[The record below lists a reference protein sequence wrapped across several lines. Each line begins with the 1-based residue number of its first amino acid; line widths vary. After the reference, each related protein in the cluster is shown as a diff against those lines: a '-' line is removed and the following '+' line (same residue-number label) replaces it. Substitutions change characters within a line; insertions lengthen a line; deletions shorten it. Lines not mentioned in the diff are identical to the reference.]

1 MRLCIN
7 PICPRPENP
16 EDRSICEACGSHLLL
31 QNRYRVMNVLHQRE
45 DRVTTLYDV
54 VDEKDQDTPKVLKV
68 LYTKN
73 PDTISRFDREADLL
87 KNYRIEG
94 LPQVEQGGYFPI
106 EFPDN
111 PIPANCLVMEKIPGL
126 NLEQWL
132 KQHGAIDEMRAI
144 DWLKQLTTI
153 LERLHSNNFIHR
165 DIKPS
170 NIMYRDSDNRIFL
183 IDLGAVRLINQNID
197 EQTTTTIGTL
207 PYMAPEQYRGRT
219 DFKSDFYALGRTFVH
234 LLTNKK
240 PSQIEQDTQEKLLWR
255 TESTPVSD
263 RFATLIDSLLERKP
277 DKRPKNT
284 TDILKRIQ
292 VIEDKVN
299 SQENTRSIFQKVV
312 LGAVVL
318 GAIVLEFLVFSYFAI
333 KYDRPSI
340 NRNTSNDTQCRIRKD
355 GKQDS
360 NALAR
365 DAQKAINA
373 AKAQDSPYPIIQEY
387 SNVIFDPKQFGC
399 TVRVEILRKRD
410 QIILPEL
417 AEKLEQVI
425 RESVNNS
432 VKDAI
437 KVDIVPRY
445 LD

>member
-16 EDRSICEACGSHLLL
+16 EDRSICEACGSHLLI

-54 VDEKDQDTPKVLKV
+54 VDMTDQDNSKVLKV

-73 PDTISRFDREADLL
+73 QDTISRFDREADLL

-94 LPQVEQGGYFPI
+94 LPTVGQGGYFPI
-106 EFPDN
+106 EFPNN
-111 PIPANCLVMEKIPGL
+111 PIPAYCLVMEKIPGL

-132 KQHGAIDEMRAI
+132 KQHGAIDERRAI
-144 DWLKQLTTI
+144 DWLKQLTTV

-170 NIMYRDSDNRIFL
+170 NIMYRNSDNRIFL

-197 EQTTTTIGTL
+197 EQTTTTIGSF
-207 PYMAPEQYRGRT
+207 PYMAPEQYKGKA

-234 LLTNKK
+234 LLTNKN
-240 PSQIEQDTQEKLLWR
+240 PSQIEQDTQEKSLWR
-255 TESTPVSD
+255 AESTPVSD
-263 RFATLIDSLLERKP
+263 RFATLIDSLLERKLNG
-277 DKRPKNT
+277 RPGNT
-284 TDILKRIQ
+284 KDILKRIQ

-299 SQENTRSIFQKVV
+299 SQENSRSIFQKVV
-312 LGAVVL
+312 LGVMVL
-318 GAIVLEFLVFSYFAI
+318 GVLVFGYFAI
-333 KYDRPSI
+333 KSDPSPT
-340 NRNTSNDTQCRIRKD
+340 NPNTSNDTQCRIRKD

-373 AKAQDSPYPIIQEY
+373 AKAQDSPYPIIQKY
-387 SNVIFDPKQFGC
+387 SNIILDPKQFGC

>member
-7 PICPRPENP
+7 PICPQPENP

-73 PDTISRFDREADLL
+73 PDTITRFDREADLL

-94 LPQVEQGGYFPI
+94 LPTVGQDGYFPI
-106 EFPDN
+106 EFPNN
-111 PIPANCLVMEKIPGL
+111 PIPAHCLVMEKIPGL

-132 KQHGAIDEMRAI
+132 KQHGAIDERRAI
-144 DWLKQLTTI
+144 DWLKQLTTV

-170 NIMYRDSDNRIFL
+170 NIMYRNSDNRIFL

-197 EQTTTTIGTL
+197 EQTTTTIGSF
-207 PYMAPEQYRGRT
+207 PYMAPEQYKGKA

-234 LLTNKK
+234 LLTNKN

-263 RFATLIDSLLERKP
+263 QFAALINSLLERKLNG
-277 DKRPKNT
+277 RPGNT
-284 TDILKRIQ
+284 KDILKRIQ

-299 SQENTRSIFQKVV
+299 SQENSRSIFQKVV
-312 LGAVVL
+312 LGVMVL
-318 GAIVLEFLVFSYFAI
+318 GVLVFGYFAI
-333 KYDRPSI
+333 KSDPSST
-340 NRNTSNDTQCRIRKD
+340 NPNTSNDNQCRIRKD

-387 SNVIFDPKQFGC
+387 SNIIFDPKQSGC

-417 AEKLEQVI
+417 AEELEQVI

>member
-54 VDEKDQDTPKVLKV
+54 VDVKDQDTPKVLKV
-68 LYTKN
+68 LYTRN

-106 EFPDN
+106 EFPNN

-340 NRNTSNDTQCRIRKD
+340 NPNTSNDTQCRIRKD

-373 AKAQDSPYPIIQEY
+373 AKAQDSPYPIIQKY

>member
-1 MRLCIN
+1 
-7 PICPRPENP
+7 
-16 EDRSICEACGSHLLL
+16 
-31 QNRYRVMNVLHQRE
+31 
-45 DRVTTLYDV
+45 V
-54 VDEKDQDTPKVLKV
+54 VDVKDQDTPKVLKV

-73 PDTISRFDREADLL
+73 RDTISRFDREADLL

-106 EFPDN
+106 EFPNN
-111 PIPANCLVMEKIPGL
+111 PIPAYCLVMEKIPGL

-132 KQHGAIDEMRAI
+132 KQHGAIDERRAI
-144 DWLKQLTTI
+144 DWLKQLTTV

-170 NIMYRDSDNRIFL
+170 NIMYRNSDNRIFL

-197 EQTTTTIGTL
+197 EQTTTTIGSF
-207 PYMAPEQYRGRT
+207 PYMAPEQYKGKA

-234 LLTNKK
+234 LLTNKN
-240 PSQIEQDTQEKLLWR
+240 PSQIEQDTQEKSLWR
-255 TESTPVSD
+255 AESTPVSD
-263 RFATLIDSLLERKP
+263 QFATLIDSLLERKP
-277 DKRPKNT
+277 DRRPKNT
-284 TDILKRIQ
+284 KDILKRIQ

-299 SQENTRSIFQKVV
+299 SQENSRSIFQKVV
-312 LGAVVL
+312 LGVMVL
-318 GAIVLEFLVFSYFAI
+318 GVLVFGYFAI
-333 KYDRPSI
+333 KSDPSSI
-340 NRNTSNDTQCRIRKD
+340 NPNTSKDTQCRIRKD

-373 AKAQDSPYPIIQEY
+373 AKLKDSPYAIIQEY
-387 SNVIFDPKQFGC
+387 SNIIFDPKQFGC

-417 AEKLEQVI
+417 AEELEQVI

-437 KVDIVPRY
+437 KVDIVPSY

>member
-54 VDEKDQDTPKVLKV
+54 VDVKDQDTPKVLKV
-68 LYTKN
+68 LYTRN

-106 EFPDN
+106 EFPNN
-111 PIPANCLVMEKIPGL
+111 PIPAYCLVMEKIPGL

-132 KQHGAIDEMRAI
+132 KQHGAIDERRAI

-170 NIMYRDSDNRIFL
+170 NIMYRNSDNRIFL

-197 EQTTTTIGTL
+197 EQTTTTIGSF
-207 PYMAPEQYRGRT
+207 PYMAPEQYKGKA

-234 LLTNKK
+234 LLTNKN
-240 PSQIEQDTQEKLLWR
+240 PSQIEQDTQEKSLWR
-255 TESTPVSD
+255 AESTPVSD
-263 RFATLIDSLLERKP
+263 QFATLIDSLLERKP
-277 DKRPKNT
+277 DRRPKNT
-284 TDILKRIQ
+284 KDILKRIQ

-299 SQENTRSIFQKVV
+299 SQENSRSIFQKVV
-312 LGAVVL
+312 LGVMVL
-318 GAIVLEFLVFSYFAI
+318 GVLVFGYFAI
-333 KYDRPSI
+333 KSDPSSI
-340 NRNTSNDTQCRIRKD
+340 NPNTSKDTQCRIRKD

-373 AKAQDSPYPIIQEY
+373 AKLKDSPYAIIQEY
-387 SNVIFDPKQFGC
+387 SNIILDPKQFGC

-417 AEKLEQVI
+417 AEELEQVI

-437 KVDIVPRY
+437 KVDIVPSY

>member
-7 PICPRPENP
+7 PICPQPENP

-73 PDTISRFDREADLL
+73 PDTITRFDREADLL

-94 LPQVEQGGYFPI
+94 LPTVGQDGYFPI
-106 EFPDN
+106 EFPNN
-111 PIPANCLVMEKIPGL
+111 PIPAHCLVMEKIPGL

-132 KQHGAIDEMRAI
+132 KQHGAIDERRAI
-144 DWLKQLTTI
+144 DWLKQLTTV

-170 NIMYRDSDNRIFL
+170 NIMYRNSDNRIFL

-197 EQTTTTIGTL
+197 EQTTTTIGSF
-207 PYMAPEQYRGRT
+207 PYMAPEQYKGKA

-234 LLTNKK
+234 LLTNKN

-263 RFATLIDSLLERKP
+263 QFAALINSLLERKLNG
-277 DKRPKNT
+277 RPGNT
-284 TDILKRIQ
+284 KDILKRIQ

-299 SQENTRSIFQKVV
+299 SQENSRSIFQKVV
-312 LGAVVL
+312 LGVMVL
-318 GAIVLEFLVFSYFAI
+318 GVLVFGYFAI
-333 KYDRPSI
+333 KSDPSST
-340 NRNTSNDTQCRIRKD
+340 NPNTSNDNQCRIRKD

-387 SNVIFDPKQFGC
+387 SNIIFDPKQSGC
-399 TVRVEILRKRD
+399 TVQVEILRKRD
-410 QIILPEL
+410 EIILPEL
-417 AEKLEQVI
+417 AEELEQVI

-437 KVDIVPRY
+437 KVDIVPSY

>member
-54 VDEKDQDTPKVLKV
+54 VDVKDQDTPKVLKV
-68 LYTKN
+68 LYTRN

-183 IDLGAVRLINQNID
+183 IDLGAVRLINQNIN
-197 EQTTTTIGTL
+197 EQTTTRIGSF
-207 PYMAPEQYRGRT
+207 PYMAPEQYQGRT

-234 LLTNKK
+234 LLTNKN
-240 PSQIEQDTQEKLLWR
+240 PSQIEQDTQEKLLWL

-299 SQENTRSIFQKVV
+299 SQENSRSIFQKVV
-312 LGAVVL
+312 LGVMVL
-318 GAIVLEFLVFSYFAI
+318 GVFVFGYFAI
-333 KYDRPSI
+333 KSAPSPSSPT
-340 NRNTSNDTQCRIRKD
+340 NPNTSNDTQCRIRKD

-373 AKAQDSPYPIIQEY
+373 AKAQDSPYPIIQKY

>member
-7 PICPRPENP
+7 PICPQPENP

-73 PDTISRFDREADLL
+73 PDTITRFDREADLL

-94 LPQVEQGGYFPI
+94 LPTVGQDGYFPI
-106 EFPDN
+106 EFPNN
-111 PIPANCLVMEKIPGL
+111 PIPAHCLVMEKIPGL

-132 KQHGAIDEMRAI
+132 KQHGAIDERRAI
-144 DWLKQLTTI
+144 DWLKQLTTV

-170 NIMYRDSDNRIFL
+170 NIMYRNSDNRIFL

-197 EQTTTTIGTL
+197 EQTTTTIGSF
-207 PYMAPEQYRGRT
+207 PYMAPEQYKGKA

-234 LLTNKK
+234 LLTNKN

-263 RFATLIDSLLERKP
+263 QFAALINSLLERKLNG
-277 DKRPKNT
+277 RPGNT
-284 TDILKRIQ
+284 KDILKRIQ
-292 VIEDKVN
+292 IIEDKVN
-299 SQENTRSIFQKVV
+299 SQENSRSIFQKVV
-312 LGAVVL
+312 LGVMVL
-318 GAIVLEFLVFSYFAI
+318 GVLVFGYFAI
-333 KYDRPSI
+333 KSDPSST
-340 NRNTSNDTQCRIRKD
+340 NPNTSNDNQCRIRKD

-387 SNVIFDPKQFGC
+387 SNIIFDPKQSGC
-399 TVRVEILRKRD
+399 TVQVEILRKRD
-410 QIILPEL
+410 EIILPEL
-417 AEKLEQVI
+417 AEELEQVI

-437 KVDIVPRY
+437 KVDIVPSY

>member
-1 MRLCIN
+1 
-7 PICPRPENP
+7 
-16 EDRSICEACGSHLLL
+16 
-31 QNRYRVMNVLHQRE
+31 MNVLHQRE

-54 VDEKDQDTPKVLKV
+54 VDMTDQDNSKVLKV

-73 PDTISRFDREADLL
+73 QDTISRFDREADLL

-132 KQHGAIDEMRAI
+132 KQHGAIDERRAI

-170 NIMYRDSDNRIFL
+170 NIMYRNSDNRIFL

-197 EQTTTTIGTL
+197 EQTTTTIGSF
-207 PYMAPEQYRGRT
+207 PYMAPEQYKGKA

-234 LLTNKK
+234 LLTNKN
-240 PSQIEQDTQEKLLWR
+240 PSQIEQDTQEKLLWL

-263 RFATLIDSLLERKP
+263 QFAALIDSLLERKP

-292 VIEDKVN
+292 VIEDQVN
-299 SQENTRSIFQKVV
+299 SQENSRSIFQKVV
-312 LGAVVL
+312 LGVMVL
-318 GAIVLEFLVFSYFAI
+318 GFLVFGYFAI
-333 KYDRPSI
+333 KSDPSPT
-340 NRNTSNDTQCRIRKD
+340 NPNTSNDNQCRIRKD

>member
-16 EDRSICEACGSHLLL
+16 EDRSICEACGSHLLI

-54 VDEKDQDTPKVLKV
+54 VDVKDQDTPKVLKV
-68 LYTKN
+68 LYTGN

-94 LPQVEQGGYFPI
+94 LPTVGQGQDGYFPI
-106 EFPDN
+106 EFPNN
-111 PIPANCLVMEKIPGL
+111 PIPAYCLVMEKIPGL

-132 KQHGAIDEMRAI
+132 KQHGAIDERRAI

-170 NIMYRDSDNRIFL
+170 NIMYRNSDNRIFL

-197 EQTTTTIGTL
+197 EQTTTTIGSF
-207 PYMAPEQYRGRT
+207 PYMAPEQYRGKA

-234 LLTNKK
+234 LLTNKN

-292 VIEDKVN
+292 VIEDQVN
-299 SQENTRSIFQKVV
+299 SQENSRSIFQKVV
-312 LGAVVL
+312 LGVMVL
-318 GAIVLEFLVFSYFAI
+318 GVLVFGYFAI
-333 KYDRPSI
+333 KSDPSRT
-340 NRNTSNDTQCRIRKD
+340 NPNTSNDTQCRIRKD

-373 AKAQDSPYPIIQEY
+373 AKLKDSPYAIIQKY
-387 SNVIFDPKQFGC
+387 SNIILDPKQSGC
-399 TVRVEILRKRD
+399 TVQVEILRKRD
-410 QIILPEL
+410 EIILPEL
-417 AEKLEQVI
+417 AEELEQVI

-437 KVDIVPRY
+437 KVNIVPRY

>member
-54 VDEKDQDTPKVLKV
+54 VNMTDQDNSKVLKV

-73 PDTISRFDREADLL
+73 QDTISRFDREADLL

-132 KQHGAIDEMRAI
+132 KQHGAIDERRAI
-144 DWLKQLTTI
+144 DWLKQVTTI

-170 NIMYRDSDNRIFL
+170 NIMYRNSDNRIFL
-183 IDLGAVRLINQNID
+183 IDLGAVRLINQNIN
-197 EQTTTTIGTL
+197 EQTTTRIGSF

-234 LLTNKK
+234 LLTNKN

-299 SQENTRSIFQKVV
+299 SQENSRSIFQKVV
-312 LGAVVL
+312 LGVMVL
-318 GAIVLEFLVFSYFAI
+318 GVLVFGYFAI
-333 KYDRPSI
+333 KSDPSRT
-340 NRNTSNDTQCRIRKD
+340 NPNTSNDTQCRIRKD

-373 AKAQDSPYPIIQEY
+373 AKLKDSPYAIIQEY
-387 SNVIFDPKQFGC
+387 SNIILDPKQSGC
-399 TVRVEILRKRD
+399 TVQVEILRKRD
-410 QIILPEL
+410 EIILPEL
-417 AEKLEQVI
+417 AEELEQVI

>member
-7 PICPRPENP
+7 PICPQPENP

-31 QNRYRVMNVLHQRE
+31 QNRYRVTNVLHQRE

-54 VDEKDQDTPKVLKV
+54 VDVKDQDTPKVLKV
-68 LYTKN
+68 LYTRN

-87 KNYRIEG
+87 KNYQIEG
-94 LPQVEQGGYFPI
+94 LPTVGQGGYFPI
-106 EFPDN
+106 EFPNN
-111 PIPANCLVMEKIPGL
+111 PIPAYCLVMEKIPGL

-132 KQHGAIDEMRAI
+132 EQHGAIDERRAI
-144 DWLKQLTTI
+144 DWLKQVTTI

-170 NIMYRDSDNRIFL
+170 NIMYRNSDNRIFL

-197 EQTTTTIGTL
+197 EQTTTTIGSF
-207 PYMAPEQYRGRT
+207 PYMAPEQYKGKA

-234 LLTNKK
+234 LLTNKN
-240 PSQIEQDTQEKLLWR
+240 PSQIEQDTQEKLLWSA
-255 TESTPVSD
+255 ESTPVSD
-263 RFATLIDSLLERKP
+263 QFAVLIDSLLERKLNG
-277 DKRPKNT
+277 RPGNT
-284 TDILKRIQ
+284 KDILKRIQ

-299 SQENTRSIFQKVV
+299 SQENSRSIFQKVV
-312 LGAVVL
+312 LGVMVL
-318 GAIVLEFLVFSYFAI
+318 GVLVFGYFAI
-333 KYDRPSI
+333 KSDPSPT
-340 NRNTSNDTQCRIRKD
+340 NPNTSNDTQCRIRKD

-373 AKAQDSPYPIIQEY
+373 AKLKDSPYAIIQEY
-387 SNVIFDPKQFGC
+387 SNIILDPKQFGC

-417 AEKLEQVI
+417 AEELEQVI

-437 KVDIVPRY
+437 KVDIVPLY

>member
-106 EFPDN
+106 EFPNN
-111 PIPANCLVMEKIPGL
+111 PIPAHCLVMEKIPGL

-132 KQHGAIDEMRAI
+132 KQHGAIDERRAI

-299 SQENTRSIFQKVV
+299 SQENSRSIFQKVV
-312 LGAVVL
+312 LGVMVL
-318 GAIVLEFLVFSYFAI
+318 GVLVFGYFAI
-333 KYDRPSI
+333 KSDPSSI
-340 NRNTSNDTQCRIRKD
+340 NPNTSKDTQCRIRKD

>member
-54 VDEKDQDTPKVLKV
+54 VDVKDQDTPKVLKV
-68 LYTKN
+68 LYTGN

-94 LPQVEQGGYFPI
+94 LPTVGQGGYFPI
-106 EFPDN
+106 EFPNN
-111 PIPANCLVMEKIPGL
+111 PIPAYCLVMEKIPGL

-132 KQHGAIDEMRAI
+132 KQHGAIDERRAI

-170 NIMYRDSDNRIFL
+170 NIMYRNSDNRIFL

-197 EQTTTTIGTL
+197 EQTTTTIGSF
-207 PYMAPEQYRGRT
+207 PYMAPEQYKGKA

-234 LLTNKK
+234 LLTNKN
-240 PSQIEQDTQEKLLWR
+240 PSQIEQDTQEKSLWR
-255 TESTPVSD
+255 AESTPVSD
-263 RFATLIDSLLERKP
+263 QFATLIDSLLERKP

-299 SQENTRSIFQKVV
+299 SQENSRSIFQKVV
-312 LGAVVL
+312 LGVMVL
-318 GAIVLEFLVFSYFAI
+318 GVLVFGYFAI
-333 KYDRPSI
+333 KSDPSSI
-340 NRNTSNDTQCRIRKD
+340 NPNTSKDTQCRIRKD

-373 AKAQDSPYPIIQEY
+373 AKLKDSPYAIIQEY
-387 SNVIFDPKQFGC
+387 SNIILDPKQFGC

-417 AEKLEQVI
+417 AEELEQVI

-437 KVDIVPRY
+437 KVDIVPSY

>member
-1 MRLCIN
+1 
-7 PICPRPENP
+7 
-16 EDRSICEACGSHLLL
+16 
-31 QNRYRVMNVLHQRE
+31 MNVLHQRE

-54 VDEKDQDTPKVLKV
+54 VDVKDQDTPKVLKV
-68 LYTKN
+68 LYTGN

-94 LPQVEQGGYFPI
+94 LPTVGQGGYFPI
-106 EFPDN
+106 EFPNN
-111 PIPANCLVMEKIPGL
+111 PIPAYCLVMEKIPGL

-132 KQHGAIDEMRAI
+132 EQHGAIDERRAI
-144 DWLKQLTTI
+144 DWLKQVTTI

-183 IDLGAVRLINQNID
+183 IDLGAVRLINQNIN
-197 EQTTTTIGTL
+197 EQTTTRIGSF
-207 PYMAPEQYRGRT
+207 PYMAPEQYKGKA

-234 LLTNKK
+234 LLTNKN
-240 PSQIEQDTQEKLLWR
+240 PSQIEQDTQEKSLWR
-255 TESTPVSD
+255 AESTPVSD
-263 RFATLIDSLLERKP
+263 QFATLIDSLLERKP
-277 DKRPKNT
+277 DRRPKNT
-284 TDILKRIQ
+284 KDILKRIQ

-299 SQENTRSIFQKVV
+299 SQENSRSIFQKVV
-312 LGAVVL
+312 LGVMVL
-318 GAIVLEFLVFSYFAI
+318 GVLVFGYFAI
-333 KYDRPSI
+333 KSDPSSI
-340 NRNTSNDTQCRIRKD
+340 NPNTSKDTQCRIRKD

-373 AKAQDSPYPIIQEY
+373 AKLKDSPYAIIQEY
-387 SNVIFDPKQFGC
+387 SNIILDPKQFGC

-417 AEKLEQVI
+417 AEELEQVI

-437 KVDIVPRY
+437 KVDIVPSY

>member
-1 MRLCIN
+1 
-7 PICPRPENP
+7 
-16 EDRSICEACGSHLLL
+16 
-31 QNRYRVMNVLHQRE
+31 MNVLHQRE

-54 VDEKDQDTPKVLKV
+54 VDVKDQDTPKVLKV
-68 LYTKN
+68 LYTGN

-106 EFPDN
+106 EFPNN

-132 KQHGAIDEMRAI
+132 KQHGAIDERRAI
-144 DWLKQLTTI
+144 DWLKQVTTI

-170 NIMYRDSDNRIFL
+170 NIMYRNSDNRIFL

-197 EQTTTTIGTL
+197 EQTTTTIGSF
-207 PYMAPEQYRGRT
+207 PYMAPEQYKGKA

-234 LLTNKK
+234 LLTNKN

-299 SQENTRSIFQKVV
+299 SQEISRSIFQNVV
-312 LGAVVL
+312 LWAMVL
-318 GAIVLEFLVFSYFAI
+318 GFLVFGYFAI
-333 KYDRPSI
+333 KSDPSRT
-340 NRNTSNDTQCRIRKD
+340 NPNTSNDTQCRIRKD

-373 AKAQDSPYPIIQEY
+373 AKLKDSPYAIIQKY
-387 SNVIFDPKQFGC
+387 SNIILDPGQSGC

-410 QIILPEL
+410 ESIPPKLKEEL
-417 AEKLEQVI
+417 DQVI
-425 RESVNNS
+425 RGSVNNS

-437 KVDIVPRY
+437 KVDIVPSY

>member
-1 MRLCIN
+1 MPLCIN

-31 QNRYRVMNVLHQRE
+31 QNRYRVMKVLHQRE

-73 PDTISRFDREADLL
+73 QDTISRFDREADLL

-94 LPQVEQGGYFPI
+94 LPTVGQDGYFPI

-111 PIPANCLVMEKIPGL
+111 PIPAHCLVMEKIPGL

-132 KQHGAIDEMRAI
+132 KQHGAIDERRAI
-144 DWLKQLTTI
+144 DWLKQLTTV

-170 NIMYRDSDNRIFL
+170 NIMYRNSDNRIFL

-197 EQTTTTIGTL
+197 EQTTTTIGSF
-207 PYMAPEQYRGRT
+207 PYMAPEQYKGKA

-234 LLTNKK
+234 LLTNKN
-240 PSQIEQDTQEKLLWR
+240 PSQIEQDTQEKSLWR
-255 TESTPVSD
+255 AESTPVSD
-263 RFATLIDSLLERKP
+263 QFATLIDSLLERKP
-277 DKRPKNT
+277 DRRPKNT

-299 SQENTRSIFQKVV
+299 SQENSRSIFQKVV
-312 LGAVVL
+312 LGVMVL
-318 GAIVLEFLVFSYFAI
+318 GVLVFGYFAI
-333 KYDRPSI
+333 KSDPSPT
-340 NRNTSNDTQCRIRKD
+340 NPNTSNDTQCRIRKD

-387 SNVIFDPKQFGC
+387 SNIILDPKQFGC

-417 AEKLEQVI
+417 AEELAQVI

-437 KVDIVPRY
+437 KVDIVPSY

>member
-1 MRLCIN
+1 
-7 PICPRPENP
+7 
-16 EDRSICEACGSHLLL
+16 
-31 QNRYRVMNVLHQRE
+31 MNVLHQRE

-54 VDEKDQDTPKVLKV
+54 VDMTDQDNSKVLKV

-73 PDTISRFDREADLL
+73 QDTISRFDREADLL

-132 KQHGAIDEMRAI
+132 KQHGAIDERRAI

-170 NIMYRDSDNRIFL
+170 NIMYRNSDNRIFL

-197 EQTTTTIGTL
+197 EQTTTTIGSF
-207 PYMAPEQYRGRT
+207 PYMAPEQYKGKA

-234 LLTNKK
+234 LLTNKN
-240 PSQIEQDTQEKLLWR
+240 PSQIEQDTQEKSLWR
-255 TESTPVSD
+255 AESTPVSD
-263 RFATLIDSLLERKP
+263 QFATLIDSLLERKP
-277 DKRPKNT
+277 DRRPKNT

-299 SQENTRSIFQKVV
+299 SQENSRSIFQNVV
-312 LGAVVL
+312 LWAMVL
-318 GAIVLEFLVFSYFAI
+318 GVLVFGYFAI
-333 KYDRPSI
+333 KSDPSPT
-340 NRNTSNDTQCRIRKD
+340 NPNTSNDTQCRIRKD

-373 AKAQDSPYPIIQEY
+373 AKLKDSPYAIIQEY
-387 SNVIFDPKQFGC
+387 SNLIFDPKQFGC

-417 AEKLEQVI
+417 AEELEQVI

>member
-16 EDRSICEACGSHLLL
+16 EDRSICEACGSHLLI

-54 VDEKDQDTPKVLKV
+54 VDVKDQDTPKVLKV
-68 LYTKN
+68 LYTGN

-94 LPQVEQGGYFPI
+94 LPTVGQGGYFPI
-106 EFPDN
+106 EFPNN
-111 PIPANCLVMEKIPGL
+111 PIPAYCLVMEKIPGL

-132 KQHGAIDEMRAI
+132 EQHGAIDERRAI
-144 DWLKQLTTI
+144 DWLKQVTTI

-183 IDLGAVRLINQNID
+183 IDLGAVRLINQNIN
-197 EQTTTTIGTL
+197 EQTTTRIGSF
-207 PYMAPEQYRGRT
+207 PYMAPEQYKGKA

-234 LLTNKK
+234 LLTNKN
-240 PSQIEQDTQEKLLWR
+240 PSQIEQDTQEKSLWR
-255 TESTPVSD
+255 AESTPVSD
-263 RFATLIDSLLERKP
+263 QFATLIDSLLERKP
-277 DKRPKNT
+277 DRRPKNT
-284 TDILKRIQ
+284 KDILKRIQ

-299 SQENTRSIFQKVV
+299 SQENSRSIFQKVV
-312 LGAVVL
+312 LGVMVL
-318 GAIVLEFLVFSYFAI
+318 GVLVFGYFAI
-333 KYDRPSI
+333 KSDPSSI
-340 NRNTSNDTQCRIRKD
+340 NPNTSKDTQCRIRKD

-373 AKAQDSPYPIIQEY
+373 AKLKDSPYAIIQEY
-387 SNVIFDPKQFGC
+387 SNIILDPKQFGC

-417 AEKLEQVI
+417 AEELEQVI

-437 KVDIVPRY
+437 KVDIVPSY

>member
-1 MRLCIN
+1 MK
-7 PICPRPENP
+7 
-16 EDRSICEACGSHLLL
+16 
-31 QNRYRVMNVLHQRE
+31 VLHQRE

-54 VDEKDQDTPKVLKV
+54 VDMTDQDNPKVLKV
-68 LYTKN
+68 LHTGN

-87 KNYRIEG
+87 KNYWIEG
-94 LPQVEQGGYFPI
+94 LPTVGQDGYFPI
-106 EFPDN
+106 EFPNN
-111 PIPANCLVMEKIPGL
+111 PIPAYCLVMEKIPGL

-132 KQHGAIDEMRAI
+132 EQHGAIDERRAI

-170 NIMYRDSDNRIFL
+170 NIMYRNSDNRIFL

-197 EQTTTTIGTL
+197 EQTTTTIGSF
-207 PYMAPEQYRGRT
+207 PYMAPEQYKGKA

-234 LLTNKK
+234 LLTNKN

-299 SQENTRSIFQKVV
+299 SQENSRSIFQKVV
-312 LGAVVL
+312 LGVMVL
-318 GAIVLEFLVFSYFAI
+318 GVLVFGYFAI
-333 KYDRPSI
+333 KSDPSPT
-340 NRNTSNDTQCRIRKD
+340 NPNTSNDTQCRIRKD

-373 AKAQDSPYPIIQEY
+373 AKLKDSPYAIIQEY
-387 SNVIFDPKQFGC
+387 SNIILDPKQFGC

-417 AEKLEQVI
+417 AEELAQVI

-437 KVDIVPRY
+437 KVDIVPSY

>member
-1 MRLCIN
+1 MALCIN
-7 PICPRPENP
+7 PICPRPENS
-16 EDRSICEACGSHLLL
+16 EDGSVCEACGSHLLI

-54 VDEKDQDTPKVLKV
+54 VDVKDQDTPKVLKV
-68 LYTKN
+68 LYTGN

-94 LPQVEQGGYFPI
+94 LPTVGQGGYFPI
-106 EFPDN
+106 EFPNN
-111 PIPANCLVMEKIPGL
+111 PIPAYCLVMEKIPGL

-132 KQHGAIDEMRAI
+132 EQHGAIDERRAI
-144 DWLKQLTTI
+144 DWLKQVTTI

-183 IDLGAVRLINQNID
+183 IDLGAVRLINQNIN
-197 EQTTTTIGTL
+197 EQTTTRIGSF
-207 PYMAPEQYRGRT
+207 PYMAPEQYKGKA

-234 LLTNKK
+234 LLTNKN
-240 PSQIEQDTQEKLLWR
+240 PSQIEQDTQEKSLWR
-255 TESTPVSD
+255 EESTPVSD
-263 RFATLIDSLLERKP
+263 QFATLIDSLLERKP

-299 SQENTRSIFQKVV
+299 SQENSRSIFQKVV
-312 LGAVVL
+312 LGVMVL
-318 GAIVLEFLVFSYFAI
+318 GVLVFGYFAI
-333 KYDRPSI
+333 KSDPSSI
-340 NRNTSNDTQCRIRKD
+340 NPNTSKDTQCRIRKD

-373 AKAQDSPYPIIQEY
+373 AKLKDSPYAIIQEY
-387 SNVIFDPKQFGC
+387 SNIILDPKQFGC

-417 AEKLEQVI
+417 AEELEQVI

-437 KVDIVPRY
+437 KVDIVPSY

>member
-16 EDRSICEACGSHLLL
+16 EDRSICEACGSDLLL
-31 QNRYRVMNVLHQRE
+31 QNRYRVTNVLHQRE

-54 VDEKDQDTPKVLKV
+54 VDVKDQDTPKVLKV
-68 LYTKN
+68 LYTGN
-73 PDTISRFDREADLL
+73 SDTISRFDREADLL

-94 LPQVEQGGYFPI
+94 LPTVGKDGYFPI
-106 EFPDN
+106 EFPNN
-111 PIPANCLVMEKIPGL
+111 PIPAHCLVMEKIPGL

-132 KQHGAIDEMRAI
+132 EQHGAIDERRAI
-144 DWLKQLTTI
+144 DWLKQLTTV

-170 NIMYRDSDNRIFL
+170 NIMCRNSDNRIFL
-183 IDLGAVRLINQNID
+183 IDLGAVRLINQNIL
-197 EQTTTTIGTL
+197 EGQTTTTIGSF

-234 LLTNKK
+234 LLTNKN

-255 TESTPVSD
+255 AESTPVSD
-263 RFATLIDSLLERKP
+263 QFAALINSLLERKLNG
-277 DKRPKNT
+277 RPGHTK
-284 TDILKRIQ
+284 DILKRIQ

-299 SQENTRSIFQKVV
+299 SQENSRSIFQNVV
-312 LGAVVL
+312 LWAMVL
-318 GAIVLEFLVFSYFAI
+318 GVSVFVYFAI
-333 KYDRPSI
+333 NSDPSST
-340 NRNTSNDTQCRIRKD
+340 NPNTSNDTQCRIRKD

-373 AKAQDSPYPIIQEY
+373 AKLKDSPYPIIQKY
-387 SNVIFDPKQFGC
+387 SNIILDPKQYGC
-399 TVRVEILRKRD
+399 TVQVEILRKRD
-410 QIILPEL
+410 EIILPEL
-417 AEKLEQVI
+417 AEELEQVI
-425 RESVNNS
+425 RGSVNNS
-432 VKDAI
+432 VKDVI
-437 KVDIVPRY
+437 KVNIVPRY

>member
-1 MRLCIN
+1 MALCIN

-31 QNRYRVMNVLHQRE
+31 KNRYRVMNVLHQRE

-54 VDEKDQDTPKVLKV
+54 VDMTDQDNSKVLKV

-94 LPQVEQGGYFPI
+94 LPTVGQDGYFPI

-144 DWLKQLTTI
+144 NWLKQLTTV

-170 NIMYRDSDNRIFL
+170 NIMYRNSDNRIFL

-197 EQTTTTIGTL
+197 EQTTTTIGSF
-207 PYMAPEQYRGRT
+207 PYMAPEQYKGKA

-234 LLTNKK
+234 LLTNKN

-299 SQENTRSIFQKVV
+299 SQENSRSIFQKVV
-312 LGAVVL
+312 LGVMVL
-318 GAIVLEFLVFSYFAI
+318 GVLVFGYFAI
-333 KYDRPSI
+333 KSDPSPT
-340 NRNTSNDTQCRIRKD
+340 NPNTSNDTQCRIRKD

-373 AKAQDSPYPIIQEY
+373 AKLKDSPYAIIQEY
-387 SNVIFDPKQFGC
+387 SNIILDPKQSGC
-399 TVRVEILRKRD
+399 TVQVEILRKRD
-410 QIILPEL
+410 EIILPEL
-417 AEKLEQVI
+417 AEELEQVI

-437 KVDIVPRY
+437 KVNIVPRY

>member
-1 MRLCIN
+1 
-7 PICPRPENP
+7 
-16 EDRSICEACGSHLLL
+16 
-31 QNRYRVMNVLHQRE
+31 
-45 DRVTTLYDV
+45 
-54 VDEKDQDTPKVLKV
+54 
-68 LYTKN
+68 
-73 PDTISRFDREADLL
+73 
-87 KNYRIEG
+87 
-94 LPQVEQGGYFPI
+94 
-106 EFPDN
+106 
-111 PIPANCLVMEKIPGL
+111 
-126 NLEQWL
+126 
-132 KQHGAIDEMRAI
+132 
-144 DWLKQLTTI
+144 
-153 LERLHSNNFIHR
+153 
-165 DIKPS
+165 
-170 NIMYRDSDNRIFL
+170 
-183 IDLGAVRLINQNID
+183 
-197 EQTTTTIGTL
+197 
-207 PYMAPEQYRGRT
+207 MAPEQYRGRT

-299 SQENTRSIFQKVV
+299 SQENSRSIFQKVV
-312 LGAVVL
+312 LGVMVL
-318 GAIVLEFLVFSYFAI
+318 GVLVFGYFAI
-333 KYDRPSI
+333 KSDPSPT
-340 NRNTSNDTQCRIRKD
+340 NPNTSNDTQCRIRKD

-387 SNVIFDPKQFGC
+387 SNVILDPKQFGC

>member
-1 MRLCIN
+1 MALCIN
-7 PICPRPENP
+7 PICPRPENS
-16 EDRSICEACGSHLLL
+16 EDGSICEACGSHLLI
-31 QNRYRVMNVLHQRE
+31 QNRYRVMKVLHQRE

-54 VDEKDQDTPKVLKV
+54 VDVKDQDTPKVLKV
-68 LYTKN
+68 LYTGN
-73 PDTISRFDREADLL
+73 TDTISRFDREADLL
-87 KNYRIEG
+87 KNYWIEG
-94 LPQVEQGGYFPI
+94 LPTVGQDGYFPI
-106 EFPDN
+106 EFPNN
-111 PIPANCLVMEKIPGL
+111 PIPAYCLVMEKIPGL

-132 KQHGAIDEMRAI
+132 EQHGAIDERRAI
-144 DWLKQLTTI
+144 DWLKQVTTI
-153 LERLHSNNFIHR
+153 LERLHSKNFIHR

-183 IDLGAVRLINQNID
+183 IDLGAVRLINQNIN
-197 EQTTTTIGTL
+197 EQTTTRIGSF

-234 LLTNKK
+234 LLTNKN

-263 RFATLIDSLLERKP
+263 QFATLIDSLLEQKP

-299 SQENTRSIFQKVV
+299 SQENSRSIFQKVV
-312 LGAVVL
+312 LGVMVL
-318 GAIVLEFLVFSYFAI
+318 GVLVFGYFAI
-333 KYDRPSI
+333 KSDPSPT
-340 NRNTSNDTQCRIRKD
+340 NPNTSNDTQCRIRKD

-373 AKAQDSPYPIIQEY
+373 AKLKDSPYAIIQKY
-387 SNVIFDPKQFGC
+387 SNIILDPGQSGC

-410 QIILPEL
+410 ESIPPKLKEEL
-417 AEKLEQVI
+417 DQVI
-425 RESVNNS
+425 RGSVNSN
-432 VKDAI
+432 VKDSI

>member
-16 EDRSICEACGSHLLL
+16 EDRSICEACGSHLLI

-54 VDEKDQDTPKVLKV
+54 VDVKDQDTPKVLKV
-68 LYTKN
+68 LYTGN

-132 KQHGAIDEMRAI
+132 KQHGAIDERRAI
-144 DWLKQLTTI
+144 DWLKQVTTI

-183 IDLGAVRLINQNID
+183 IDLGAVRLINQNIN
-197 EQTTTTIGTL
+197 EQTTTRIGSF
-207 PYMAPEQYRGRT
+207 PYMAPEQYKGKA

-234 LLTNKK
+234 LLTNKN
-240 PSQIEQDTQEKLLWR
+240 PSQIEQDTQEKSLWR
-255 TESTPVSD
+255 AESTPVSD
-263 RFATLIDSLLERKP
+263 QFATLIDSLLERKP
-277 DKRPKNT
+277 DRRPKNT
-284 TDILKRIQ
+284 KDILKRIQ

-299 SQENTRSIFQKVV
+299 SQENSRSIFQKVV
-312 LGAVVL
+312 LGVMVL
-318 GAIVLEFLVFSYFAI
+318 GVLVFGYFAI
-333 KYDRPSI
+333 KSDPSSI
-340 NRNTSNDTQCRIRKD
+340 NPNTSKDTQCRIRKD

-373 AKAQDSPYPIIQEY
+373 AKLKDSPYAIIQEY
-387 SNVIFDPKQFGC
+387 SNIILDPKQFGC

-417 AEKLEQVI
+417 AEELEQVI

-437 KVDIVPRY
+437 KVDIVPSY

>member
-54 VDEKDQDTPKVLKV
+54 VDVKDQDTPKVLKV
-68 LYTKN
+68 LYTRN

-94 LPQVEQGGYFPI
+94 LPTVGQDGYFPI
-106 EFPDN
+106 EFPNN
-111 PIPANCLVMEKIPGL
+111 PIPAHCLVMEKIPGL

-132 KQHGAIDEMRAI
+132 KQHGAIDERRAI

-170 NIMYRDSDNRIFL
+170 NIMYRNSDNRIFL

-197 EQTTTTIGTL
+197 EQTTTTIGSF
-207 PYMAPEQYRGRT
+207 PYMAPEQYKGKA

-234 LLTNKK
+234 LLTNKN
-240 PSQIEQDTQEKLLWR
+240 PSQIEQDTQEKLLWL

-299 SQENTRSIFQKVV
+299 SQENSRSIFQKVV
-312 LGAVVL
+312 LGVMVL
-318 GAIVLEFLVFSYFAI
+318 GVFVFVYFAI
-333 KYDRPSI
+333 KSDPSPT
-340 NRNTSNDTQCRIRKD
+340 NPNTSNDTQCRIRKD

-373 AKAQDSPYPIIQEY
+373 AKLKDSPYAIIQKY
-387 SNVIFDPKQFGC
+387 SNIILDPGQSGC
-399 TVRVEILRKRD
+399 TVRVEILRKRGES
-410 QIILPEL
+410 IPPKLKEEL
-417 AEKLEQVI
+417 DQVI
-425 RESVNNS
+425 RGSVNNN
-432 VKDAI
+432 VKDSI

>member
-54 VDEKDQDTPKVLKV
+54 VDVKDQDTPKVLKV
-68 LYTKN
+68 LYTRN

-106 EFPDN
+106 EFPNN
-111 PIPANCLVMEKIPGL
+111 PIPAYCLVMEKIPGL

-132 KQHGAIDEMRAI
+132 KQHGAIDERRAI
-144 DWLKQLTTI
+144 DWLKQVTTI

-183 IDLGAVRLINQNID
+183 IDLGAVRLINQNIN
-197 EQTTTTIGTL
+197 EQTTTTIGSF
-207 PYMAPEQYRGRT
+207 PYMAPEQYKGKA

-234 LLTNKK
+234 LLTNKN

-299 SQENTRSIFQKVV
+299 SQENSRSIFQKVV
-312 LGAVVL
+312 LGVMVL
-318 GAIVLEFLVFSYFAI
+318 GVLVFGYFAI
-333 KYDRPSI
+333 KSDPSSI
-340 NRNTSNDTQCRIRKD
+340 NPNTSKDTQCRIRKD

-373 AKAQDSPYPIIQEY
+373 AKAQDSPYPIIQKY
-387 SNVIFDPKQFGC
+387 SNIILDPKQFGC

-417 AEKLEQVI
+417 AEELEQVI

-437 KVDIVPRY
+437 KVDIVPSY

>member
-7 PICPRPENP
+7 PICPQPENP

-54 VDEKDQDTPKVLKV
+54 VDVKDQDTPKVLKV

-73 PDTISRFDREADLL
+73 PDTITRFDREADLL

-94 LPQVEQGGYFPI
+94 LPTVGQDGYFPI
-106 EFPDN
+106 EFPNN
-111 PIPANCLVMEKIPGL
+111 PIPAHCLVMEKIPGL

-132 KQHGAIDEMRAI
+132 KQHGAIDERRAI
-144 DWLKQLTTI
+144 DWLKQLTTV

-170 NIMYRDSDNRIFL
+170 NIMYRNSDNRIFL

-197 EQTTTTIGTL
+197 EQTTTTIGSF
-207 PYMAPEQYRGRT
+207 PYMAPEQYKGKA

-234 LLTNKK
+234 LLTNKN

-263 RFATLIDSLLERKP
+263 QFAALINSLLERKLNG
-277 DKRPKNT
+277 RPGNT
-284 TDILKRIQ
+284 KDILKRIQ

-299 SQENTRSIFQKVV
+299 SQENSRSIFQKVV
-312 LGAVVL
+312 LGVMVL
-318 GAIVLEFLVFSYFAI
+318 GVLVFGYFAI
-333 KYDRPSI
+333 KSDPSPT
-340 NRNTSNDTQCRIRKD
+340 NPNTSNDNQCRIRKD

-373 AKAQDSPYPIIQEY
+373 AKLKDSPYAIIQKY
-387 SNVIFDPKQFGC
+387 SNIILDPGQFGC

-410 QIILPEL
+410 EIILPEL
-417 AEKLEQVI
+417 AEELEQVI

-437 KVDIVPRY
+437 KVDIVPSY

>member
-94 LPQVEQGGYFPI
+94 LPTVGQDGYFPI

-340 NRNTSNDTQCRIRKD
+340 NPNTSNDTQCRIRKD

>member
-54 VDEKDQDTPKVLKV
+54 VDVKDQDTPKVLKV
-68 LYTKN
+68 LYTRN

-94 LPQVEQGGYFPI
+94 LPTVGQDGYFPI
-106 EFPDN
+106 EFPNN
-111 PIPANCLVMEKIPGL
+111 PIPAHCLVMEKIPGL

-170 NIMYRDSDNRIFL
+170 NIMYRNSDNRIFL

-197 EQTTTTIGTL
+197 EQTTTTIGSF
-207 PYMAPEQYRGRT
+207 PYMAPEQYKGKA

-234 LLTNKK
+234 LLTNKN
-240 PSQIEQDTQEKLLWR
+240 PSQIEQDTQEKLLWL

-299 SQENTRSIFQKVV
+299 SQENSRSIFQKVV
-312 LGAVVL
+312 LGVMVL
-318 GAIVLEFLVFSYFAI
+318 GVFVFVYFAI
-333 KYDRPSI
+333 KSDPSPT
-340 NRNTSNDTQCRIRKD
+340 NPNTSNDTQCRIRKD

-373 AKAQDSPYPIIQEY
+373 AKAQDSPYPIIQKY
-387 SNVIFDPKQFGC
+387 SNIILDPKQFGC

-417 AEKLEQVI
+417 AEELEQVI

>member
-16 EDRSICEACGSHLLL
+16 EDRSICEACGSHLLI

-54 VDEKDQDTPKVLKV
+54 VDVKDQDTPKVLKV
-68 LYTKN
+68 LYTGN

-94 LPQVEQGGYFPI
+94 LPTVGQGGYFPI
-106 EFPDN
+106 EFPNN
-111 PIPANCLVMEKIPGL
+111 PIPAYCLVMEKIPGL

-132 KQHGAIDEMRAI
+132 EQHGAIDERRAI

-183 IDLGAVRLINQNID
+183 IDLGAVRLINQNIN
-197 EQTTTTIGTL
+197 EQTTTRIGSF
-207 PYMAPEQYRGRT
+207 PYMAPEQYKGKA

-234 LLTNKK
+234 LLTNKN
-240 PSQIEQDTQEKLLWR
+240 PSQIEQDTQEKSLWR
-255 TESTPVSD
+255 AESTPVSD
-263 RFATLIDSLLERKP
+263 QFATLIDSLLERKP

-299 SQENTRSIFQKVV
+299 SQENSRSIFQKVV
-312 LGAVVL
+312 LGVMVL
-318 GAIVLEFLVFSYFAI
+318 GVLVFGYFAI
-333 KYDRPSI
+333 KSDPSSI
-340 NRNTSNDTQCRIRKD
+340 NPNTSKDTQCRIRKD

-373 AKAQDSPYPIIQEY
+373 AKLKDSPYAIIQEY
-387 SNVIFDPKQFGC
+387 SNIILDPKQFGC

-417 AEKLEQVI
+417 AEELEQVI

-437 KVDIVPRY
+437 KVDIVPSY

>member
-7 PICPRPENP
+7 PICPQPENP

-73 PDTISRFDREADLL
+73 PDTITRFDREADLL

-94 LPQVEQGGYFPI
+94 LPTVGQDGYFPI
-106 EFPDN
+106 EFPNN
-111 PIPANCLVMEKIPGL
+111 PIPAHCLVMEKIPGL

-132 KQHGAIDEMRAI
+132 KQHGAIDERRAI
-144 DWLKQLTTI
+144 DWLKQLTTV

-170 NIMYRDSDNRIFL
+170 NIMYRNSDNRIFL

-197 EQTTTTIGTL
+197 EQTTTTIGSF
-207 PYMAPEQYRGRT
+207 PYMAPEQYKGKA

-234 LLTNKK
+234 LLTNKN

-263 RFATLIDSLLERKP
+263 QFAALINSLLERKLNG
-277 DKRPKNT
+277 RPGNT
-284 TDILKRIQ
+284 KDILKRIQ

-299 SQENTRSIFQKVV
+299 SQENSRSIFQKVV
-312 LGAVVL
+312 LGVMVL
-318 GAIVLEFLVFSYFAI
+318 GVLVFGYFAI
-333 KYDRPSI
+333 KSDPSST
-340 NRNTSNDTQCRIRKD
+340 NPNTSNDTQCRIRKD

-387 SNVIFDPKQFGC
+387 SNIIFDPKQSGC
-399 TVRVEILRKRD
+399 TVQVEILRKRD
-410 QIILPEL
+410 EIILPEL
-417 AEKLEQVI
+417 AEELEQVI

-437 KVDIVPRY
+437 KVDIVPSY

>member
-1 MRLCIN
+1 MPLCIN
-7 PICPRPENP
+7 PICLRPENP

-54 VDEKDQDTPKVLKV
+54 VNMTDQDNSKVLKV

-73 PDTISRFDREADLL
+73 QDTISRFDREADLL

-132 KQHGAIDEMRAI
+132 KQHGAIDERRAI
-144 DWLKQLTTI
+144 DWLKQLTTV

-197 EQTTTTIGTL
+197 EQTTTTIGSF
-207 PYMAPEQYRGRT
+207 PYMAPEQYKGKA

-234 LLTNKK
+234 LLTNKN
-240 PSQIEQDTQEKLLWR
+240 PSQIEQDTQEKSLWR

-299 SQENTRSIFQKVV
+299 SQENSRSIFQKVV
-312 LGAVVL
+312 LGVMVL
-318 GAIVLEFLVFSYFAI
+318 GVLVFGYFAI
-333 KYDRPSI
+333 KSDPSPT
-340 NRNTSNDTQCRIRKD
+340 NPNTSNDTQCRIRKD

-373 AKAQDSPYPIIQEY
+373 AKAKDSPYPIIQEY

-437 KVDIVPRY
+437 KVDIVPSY